1 MSITLVAQYLA
12 RRAHASPPT
21 AWAKLPDTAT
31 HEATLVDAIL
41 PTLGTDSQVAT
52 HALPR
57 RVWRVKPKTAIGLAT
72 VLVLL
77 LAWYLAT
84 DVAGLI
90 DRQRFPSPGD
100 IWAAG
105 TQIMTRGYAG
115 GTLVPQALYSLR
127 LVVLGFL
134 VAAGTGVPLGI
145 LMGLS
150 RRFEALVNPAF
161 LLVRPIPPLAWIPLA
176 IVWLGLADSAKVLVI
191 WFAAFV
197 PAVINSHSG
206 IRNVDQT
213 LIAAGRVHGASEA
226 RIVWDVLIPGAMPM
240 IFTGL
245 RLSLQASWTTLV
257 AAELVGAVLGLG
269 KVLSTAY
276 RDIYPAM
283 IAVGMITVALLGAL
297 TTKVLDLIERRVV
310 PWRQY

>member
-1 MSITLVAQYLA
+1 MHGPDAGERCA
-12 RRAHASPPT
+12 HGRRNC
-21 AWAKLPDTAT
+21 
-31 HEATLVDAIL
+31 
-41 PTLGTDSQVAT
+41 LG
-52 HALPR
+52 LNPLEGG
-57 RVWRVKPKTAIGLAT
+57 RVKSRTLIGLAT
-72 VLVLL
+72 VILLL
-77 LAWYLAT
+77 LAWFVLT
-84 DVAGLI
+84 DVASLI
-90 DRQRFPSPGD
+90 DRKRFPSPTD
-100 IWAAG
+100 IIAAG
-105 TQIMTRGYAG
+105 SQIITRGYAG
-115 GTLVPQALYSLR
+115 GTLLTQALYSLR

-134 VAAGTGVPLGI
+134 VAALTGVPLGVM
-145 LMGLS
+145 MGLS

-197 PAVINSHSG
+197 PAVINSQAG
-206 IRNVDQT
+206 IRNADQT
-213 LIAAGRVHGASEA
+213 LLAAGKVHGASAA

-257 AAELVGAVLGLG
+257 AAELVGAVFGLG

-283 IAVGMITVALLGAL
+283 IAVGMITVAILGAL
-297 TTKVLDLIERRVV
+297 TTKMLVIVERRVIR
-310 PWRQY
+310 WREY